1 MTTLTTTLNPAAI
14 PIFDWSG
21 PAFLLF
27 YVAAF
32 LAAAIWSSI
41 RSERLAKRFEGAPNP
56 RTLTDPF
63 DIAFLA
69 GGAPRVVQL
78 AVARL
83 LKLELIT
90 WRKGWTGEYLV
101 STGEPIR
108 ESLHP
113 VESALITRLLGSKE
127 ISVREAFTCCRS
139 RAMEIENRL
148 AAAGLRPTTAEKS
161 RAGWQAIRPMLLLMA
176 VGLIKLCIGLFR
188 DKPVAF
194 LVVALVFTFIVTM
207 AMMQTLLNRAGILTK
222 AGRDMLAELR
232 TDQATAS
239 RESGFMPELPLWS
252 MGVALA
258 GAYAITGI
266 ADADAIANS
275 LNRHL
280 SRPTNG
286 GDSSAGGC
294 GSSCGTSGC
303 SSGCGS
309 SCGGGGCGGC
319 GGGGD

>member
-1 MTTLTTTLNPAAI
+1 MTTLTTTLNPASI
-14 PIFDWSG
+14 PIFDWNG
-21 PAFLLF
+21 PAFLVF
-27 YVAAF
+27 YLAAF
-32 LAAAIWSSI
+32 VGAMIWTSQ

-69 GGAPRVVQL
+69 GGAPRVTQL

-83 LKLELIT
+83 LKLDLIV
-90 WRKGWTGEYLV
+90 WRKRWTGEYLAA
-101 STGEPIR
+101 TGKPTR

-113 VESALITRLLGSKE
+113 VESALLTRVLGRRE
-127 ISVREAFTCCRS
+127 IGVAEACDCCRM
-139 RAMEIENRL
+139 RAEEIETRL
-148 AAAGLRPTTAEKS
+148 AAAGLRPTAKEKS
-161 RAGWQAIRPMLLLMA
+161 RTGWQAVRPLLLLMA
-176 VGLIKLCIGLFR
+176 VGGIKLAIGICR
-188 DKPVAF
+188 DKPVVF
-194 LVVALVFTFIVTM
+194 LAVGLFFTFIVTM

-222 AGRDMLAELR
+222 AGREMLAGLR
-232 TDQATAS
+232 AERATAS
-239 RESGFMPELPLWS
+239 RESGFMPDLPLWS
-252 MGVALA
+252 MGIALV

-266 ADADAIANS
+266 ADADTIANS

-286 GDSSAGGC
+286 GDTSG

-309 SCGGGGCGGC
+309 GCGGGGCGGC

>member
-1 MTTLTTTLNPAAI
+1 MTTLTTTLNSASI
-14 PIFDWSG
+14 PIFDWAG
-21 PAFLLF
+21 PQFLVF

-32 LAAAIWSSI
+32 VVAAIWTNL
-41 RSERLAKRFEGAPNP
+41 RSMRLAKRFEGAHHP
-56 RTLTDPF
+56 RKLTDPF
-63 DIAFLA
+63 DVAFLA
-69 GGAPRVVQL
+69 GGVSRVVQL

-83 LKLELIT
+83 LKLDLIT
-90 WRKGWTGEYLV
+90 WQKRWTGEYLG
-101 STGEPIR
+101 STGKPVR

-113 VESALITRLLGSKE
+113 VESALVTRLLGSKE
-127 ISVREAFTCCRS
+127 IGVGEAFACCRS

-148 AAAGLRPTTAEKS
+148 AAAGLRPTAAEKAS
-161 RAGWQAIRPMLLLMA
+161 AGWQSILPMLLLMA
-176 VGLIKLCIGLFR
+176 VGVIKLVIGLYR

-194 LVVALVFTFIVTM
+194 LVVALIFTFIVTM
-207 AMMQTLLNRAGILTK
+207 AMMQTLLNRAGILTT
-222 AGRDMLAELR
+222 AGREMLAELR
-232 TDQATAS
+232 SDQATAS
-239 RESGFMPELPLWS
+239 REIGFSPELPVWS

-280 SRPTNG
+280 SQPTNG
-286 GDSSAGGC
+286 GGSSGA
-294 GSSCGTSGC
+294 SCGTSSGC
-303 SSGCGS
+303 SSGCGG